1 MNLFNRKILNQRI
14 ANYSFPKGG
23 EAEKIATV
31 ITNWQKAL
39 KDSDLSKTK
48 EKSIQGKFLNVFFE
62 QVLGY
67 QDKTSGEEQ
76 WTLVAEPKTEVDAQT
91 ADGAIGFFTKE
102 ESKNTT
108 VGVIELKDAKTSL
121 DKKQKGRDKGY
132 TPVEQGYLYATKFDR
147 CKWIIV
153 SNFREVRLYNK
164 ARSEQF
170 YEKFDV
176 LDLHKEDEFK
186 RFYFLLSRENLISE
200 SGESPIDDLAKKST
214 DQEEDISKKFYSDY
228 KDVRQLLFNHLAEHN
243 KEIDKKVLFEKS
255 QKILDRIVFIL
266 FCEDTANLLPKN
278 ILKETYE
285 FGKRSR
291 QRSDEKVW
299 LEMKNLF
306 MDIDEGRQDI
316 DPKINGYN
324 GGLFK
329 FDDVLDTLTIKDD
342 VWDKVIALSGYDFET
357 DLNVN
362 ILGHIF
368 EQSISDIENM
378 KAEIEGEDQDK
389 SKSKRKKD
397 GIFYTP
403 EYITKYIVENT
414 VGKYLDEHPDKLASI
429 KILDPACGSGAFLNQ
444 AHSFLLN
451 QYKVQ
456 FEQKMMEKQEKGEQ
470 QLSLTDINLAEQNRS
485 ILLNNLFGVDL
496 NDESVEI
503 TKLSL
508 WLKTARKDEALQ
520 NLDENIKVGN
530 SLIDDPEVAGEKAFD
545 WNKEYKSI
553 MKDGGFDVIIG
564 NPPYVKIQNLELSK
578 KEENFYLSK
587 YKSATNKYDLY
598 VLFVERSLKLIQ
610 EGGYVGF
617 ILPHKFT
624 NTEFGTGLRKLLSQ
638 NKNLKEVVHFGSEM
652 VFEDATAYTAIM
664 IFQKLEN
671 QSISYK
677 EAKPDS
683 SSVMQSDGG
692 NISYNYLDESPWW
705 LVTDEERSLLSK
717 LNSSNENLNSIT
729 SGINQ
734 GIVTMGDK
742 IFMLEGRIVDNTFTG
757 YSNELNKDVVLESSL
772 MKPVLKGKDIKRYD
786 DPLYRLFVI
795 YPHDEVDGKT
805 VPIEEEVLKEQF
817 PNTYKYLL
825 NFKDE
830 LVLKKNKYKT
840 NPEYWYSLHRSR
852 DYGIFEELKIMTP
865 QLQNYPNFT
874 LIKNTSM
881 CDAGGYII
889 KLKIGETKDYLNLLG
904 ILNSSVLWYFIKRT
918 SNVFNNG
925 YYYFKTKYLEP
936 FHIPSDFRDAPIA
949 DEVQLVINKRRGLYE
964 AVDSAIE
971 LINSEYSIS
980 IDEEDFEGWNIFI
993 ENFDNKTDLDLTKKS
1008 ELQKWFRQKSKE
1020 ILKAKSDIND
1030 LENQINAKVYK
1041 LYGLT
1046 KKEIDIIER
1055 IRNDK

>member
-14 ANYSFPKGG
+14 ANYSFPKGE
-23 EAEKIATV
+23 EAENIATV

-153 SNFREVRLYNK
+153 SNFREIRLYNK
-164 ARSEQF
+164 ARSEEF
-170 YEKFDV
+170 VEKFDV

-186 RFYFLLSRENLISE
+186 RFYFLLNKENLIAE
-200 SGESPIDDLAKKST
+200 SGDSPIDDLVKKST

-228 KDVRQLLFNHLAEHN
+228 KDVRQLLFNHLAEH
-243 KEIDKKVLFEKS
+243 KKDIDKKVLFEKS

-306 MDIDEGRQDI
+306 MDIDEGRDDI
-316 DPKINGYN
+316 DSKINGYN

-389 SKSKRKKD
+389 NKSKRKKD

-414 VGKYLDEHPDKLASI
+414 VGKYLDENPDKLASI

-470 QLSLTDINLAEQNRS
+470 QLALTDINLAEQNRS

-508 WLKTARKDEALQ
+508 WLKTARKDEPLQ

-545 WNKEYKSI
+545 WNREYKSI

-564 NPPYVKIQNLELSK
+564 NPPYVKIQNLELS
-578 KEENFYLSK
+578 EEEIDFYLSK

-598 VLFVERSLKLIQ
+598 VLFVERSLEVLN
-610 EGGYVGF
+610 EGGYIGF
-617 ILPHKFT
+617 IMPHKFT
-624 NTEFGTGLRKLLSQ
+624 NSEFGVGLREIISQ
-638 NKNLKEVVHFGSEM
+638 NQNLKEIVHFGSEM

-664 IFQKLEN
+664 IFQKKTN
-671 QSISYK
+671 KVISYK
-677 EAKPDS
+677 EAKPDQA
-683 SSVMQSDGG
+683 SVMQSTSGD
-692 NISYNYLDESPWW
+692 ISYKNIDKNPWW
-705 LVTDEERSLLSK
+705 LVTDEERELLSK
-717 LNSSNENLNSIT
+717 LTSNSENLKEIT
-729 SGINQ
+729 TGINQ

-742 IFMLEGRIVDNTFTG
+742 IFMLEGEIKGDSFKG
-757 YSNELNKDVVLESSL
+757 FSNELDQEVELEGKL
-772 MKPVLKGKDIKRYD
+772 MKPVLKGKDIKRFD
-786 DPLYRLFVI
+786 DPKYRLFVI
-795 YPHDEVDGKT
+795 YPHTIVDGKT
-805 VPIEEEVLKEQF
+805 VPIEEEVLKS
-817 PNTYKYLL
+817 KYPKVYAYLE

-830 LVLKKNKYKT
+830 LIIKKHKYKT
-840 NPEYWYSLHRSR
+840 NPDYWYSLHRSR
-852 DYGIFEELKIMTP
+852 DYEIFEGLKLMTP

-874 LIKNTSM
+874 LIKDTSM
-881 CDAGGYII
+881 CDAGGYIM
-889 KLKIGETKDYLNLLG
+889 KLKEGDIKQYLNLLG
-904 ILNSSVLWYFIKRT
+904 ILNSSVLWYFIKNT

-936 FHIPSDFRDAPIA
+936 FHIPKQFADANFHTLVK
-949 DEVQLVINKRRGLYE
+949 EVIEKRRSLFETLDAGKQ
-964 AVDSAIE
+964 
-971 LINSEYSIS
+971 LIYSEYKIMP
-980 IDEEDFEGWNIFI
+980 EEDDFEGWNIFI
-993 ENFDNKTDLDLTKKS
+993 EKIERKNKLNLTKKS
-1008 ELQKWFRQKSKE
+1008 ELQKWFRKESKT
-1020 ILKAKSDIND
+1020 ITNL
-1030 LENQINAKVYK
+1030 
-1041 LYGLT
+1041 
-1046 KKEIDIIER
+1046 KKEIVDIENRINQLVYELYDLTPKEINIIEGAV
-1055 IRNDK
+1055 